1 MSPATAAQRQ
11 AVYRDGVRAAGC
23 LYLSLIP
30 DPQAWLEECLG
41 KLKAL

>member
-11 AVYRDGVRAAGC
+11 AVYRDGVRAA
-23 LYLSLIP
+23 
-30 DPQAWLEECLG
+30 DPQAWLEERLG